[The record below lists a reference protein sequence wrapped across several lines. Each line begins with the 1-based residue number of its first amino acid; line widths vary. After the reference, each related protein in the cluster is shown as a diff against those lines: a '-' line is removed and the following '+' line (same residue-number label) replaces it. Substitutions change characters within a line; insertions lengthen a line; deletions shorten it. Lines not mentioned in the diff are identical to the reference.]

1 MICTNIRSKCVR
13 TGTTVGTYRHLVFSV
28 LWEFKRLEKRPHSV
42 LRLLDM
48 TLSGELVVQRFTN
61 YLNGHRGKAV
71 LDSLEE
77 GESFILQTS
86 EHILRVTKRHGK
98 AIVKLEHAPMM
109 YE

>member
-1 MICTNIRSKCVR
+1 
-13 TGTTVGTYRHLVFSV
+13 
-28 LWEFKRLEKRPHSV
+28 
-42 LRLLDM
+42 M